1 MRLVLLSLLFLAAP
15 AGALTI
21 EIDSVSLGA
30 GNTADSANNASAAE
44 ILTAS
49 DSVPDVTGGPFAV
62 VDAHW
67 QGSVWADD
75 ALASATADWQITF
88 TVTANPG
95 VVYNLVILQE
105 LAGAFTFVDDSI
117 GNATGSVGAVS
128 GTLGGLP
135 NPLLTMPVGVD
146 GAQTCCPADPPADP
160 PSFPFQRSRL
170 LELESLVGTQ
180 TFTLGFTF
188 DINAQS
194 TTDQIAV
201 QLGLPGSIGAAAY
214 PGIGGRDPSTDG
226 HHLSL
231 STRVI
236 SAPVPEPGTFTLLA
250 LGLIGLGRMRWR
262 R

>member
-1 MRLVLLSLLFLAAP
+1 MRLVLLLLLFLAAP

-21 EIDSVSLGA
+21 QIDSVSLGA
-30 GNTADSANNASAAE
+30 GNTADSANNASATE

-49 DSVPDVTGGPFAV
+49 DSVPDVTGGPFAE
-62 VDAHW
+62 VDARW
-67 QGSVWADD
+67 LGTVFADD
-75 ALASATADWQITF
+75 AVANATADWQITF

-105 LAGAFTFVDDSI
+105 LTGAFTFLDDSV
-117 GNATGSVGAVS
+117 GNATGSIGELT

-146 GAQTCCPADPPADP
+146 GAATSDTTA
-160 PSFPFQRSRL
+160 SVPFQRSRL
-170 LELESLVGTQ
+170 LELESMVGTQ
-180 TFTLGFTF
+180 TFTLAFTF
-188 DINAQS
+188 DVSAQS
-194 TTDQIAV
+194 TADQIAV

-214 PGIGGRDPSTDG
+214 PGIGDRDASTDG

-236 SAPVPEPGTFTLLA
+236 SAPVPEPGTFTLVA
-250 LGLIGLGRMRWR
+250 LGLIGFGRMRWR

>member
-1 MRLVLLSLLFLAAP
+1 MRLVLLLLLFLAAP

-21 EIDSVSLGA
+21 EIDSASLGA

-49 DSVPDVTGGPFAV
+49 DSVPDVTGGPFAE

-88 TVTANPG
+88 TVIANPG

-105 LAGAFTFVDDSI
+105 LAGAFTFLDDSI
-117 GNATGSVGAVS
+117 GNATGSVGALT
-128 GTLGGLP
+128 GTLDGVP

-146 GAQTCCPADPPADP
+146 GAATSDTTA
-160 PSFPFQRSRL
+160 SVPFQRSRL
-170 LELESLVGTQ
+170 LELEALVGTQ

-188 DINAQS
+188 GANAQS
-194 TTDQIAV
+194 TADQIAV
-201 QLGLPGSIGAAAY
+201 QLGLPGAIGAAAY
-214 PGIGGRDPSTDG
+214 PGIGDRDASTDG

-250 LGLIGLGRMRWR
+250 LGLIGFGRMRWR

>member
-1 MRLVLLSLLFLAAP
+1 MRLVLLLLLFLAAP

-21 EIDSVSLGA
+21 QIDSVSLGA
-30 GNTADSANNASAAE
+30 GNTADSANNASATE

-49 DSVPDVTGGPFAV
+49 DSVPDVTGGPFAE

-88 TVTANPG
+88 TVIANPG

-105 LAGAFTFVDDSI
+105 LAGAFTFLDDSV
-117 GNATGSVGAVS
+117 GNATGSIGELT
-128 GTLGGLP
+128 GTLAGLP

-146 GAQTCCPADPPADP
+146 GTATSATTA
-160 PSFPFQRSRL
+160 SVPFQRSRL
-170 LELESLVGTQ
+170 LELEALVGTQ

-188 DINAQS
+188 GVERAEHHRPDR
-194 TTDQIAV
+194 
-201 QLGLPGSIGAAAY
+201 GAARAARSDRRGGLSGHRRSRCEHRRT
-214 PGIGGRDPSTDG
+214 PPLALDARDQRTGAGARHVHAALHSACIGSGGR
-226 HHLSL
+226 
-231 STRVI
+231 
-236 SAPVPEPGTFTLLA
+236 
-250 LGLIGLGRMRWR
+250 RWR